1 MSSQAEKF
9 KIGLFVVVSL
19 SLAVAIFIWLGAS
32 RYFEDTRLAVAFFSE
47 SVQGLEKDSPVK
59 FRGVTI
65 GRVKDIRLAP
75 DGELIEVVL
84 SLNKSFNIEDRGI
97 TINLLGLTGL
107 KYLEMDTFSPKDKKE
122 PIKLTFTPEYQVIPT
137 YPSDIREIGNALNK
151 LFLKVK
157 DVDVAS
163 ISYHLL
169 RVSAR
174 MDKILS
180 DPGLDNLGSDAASTM
195 SEMKDSARKLNQ
207 EITRIQRSKTI
218 PRTLESAT
226 QLMQQTTET
235 VRSANRLISRTDN
248 NISQLIRKLDVSAN
262 NLREATRR
270 WKESPIRTLFGL
282 SDEDSNKKR

>member
-1 MSSQAEKF
+1 MSSQAEKL
-9 KIGLFVVVSL
+9 KIGLFMVVCL
-19 SLAVAIFIWLGAS
+19 ILAAGIVIWLGAS
-32 RYFEDTRLAVAFFSE
+32 RYFEDTKLAVAFFSE

-65 GRVKDIRLAP
+65 GRVADIQLAP
-75 DGELIEVVL
+75 DGELIEVIL

-97 TINLLGLTGL
+97 SINLLGLTGL

-122 PIKLTFTPEYQVIPT
+122 PIKLTFTPEYEVIPT
-137 YPSDIREIGNALNK
+137 YPSDIREIGNALHK

-163 ISYHLL
+163 MSYHLL

-174 MDKILS
+174 LDKILS
-180 DPGLDNLGSDAASTM
+180 DPGFDNLGSDAASTM
-195 SEMKDSARKLNQ
+195 SEMKDSAKKLNQ
-207 EITRIQRSKTI
+207 EITRIQRSKAI
-218 PRTLESAT
+218 PRVLEST
-226 QLMQQTTET
+226 SQLMQQSTET

-248 NISQLIRKLDVSAN
+248 NISRLMRKLEVSADN
-262 NLREATRR
+262 MREATSR

-282 SDEDSNKKR
+282 SDEKKK